1 METAECQKSDRL
13 KSGQVFTQPPLAI
26 SVLQLGHLLAFQS
39 QNHRPT
45 AKKGQVGQH
54 LRDLTQRLPVIR

>member
-45 AKKGQVGQH
+45 AKKG
-54 LRDLTQRLPVIR
+54 LAL